1 MEIQFPEIID
11 TDHPERYIFTLK
23 VELDLFSFSLYDP
36 VVDNSYFYYEIPVE
50 RDSDAFSSFKRF
62 FFENPF
68 LTSSFRKIYILNGYP
83 EFTFVPELLYKEDE
97 AKSFVEFNFI
107 DSTGK
112 ILSQK
117 LRYPEIVIIHKL
129 SEEIYRF
136 LNRSFV
142 DARFIHRISSIIT
155 YYQSKVKE
163 INASQLIINL
173 RNKQLD
179 IICFSRGSFVFG
191 NCFEINQLQ
200 DAVYYVL
207 FTWKQLRL
215 DQIKDYVYVSGDKY
229 EKVKL
234 MKEIVSYI
242 HNIIPVNFP
251 ATAHFREV
259 DIQNIPVE
267 FACLTL
273 CEL

>member
-1 MEIQFPEIID
+1 MEIRFPDIID
-11 TDHPERYIFTLK
+11 TGHPERYIFTLG
-23 VELDLFSFSLYDP
+23 VERYRFLFSLYDP
-36 VVDNSYFYYEIPVE
+36 VVDSSYFYYEIPVN

-62 FFENPF
+62 FFDNPF

-97 AKSFVEFNFI
+97 AKSFVEYNFV

-117 LRYPEIVIIHKL
+117 LHYPEMVVIHKL
-129 SEEIYRF
+129 PEEIYRF

-142 DARFIHRISSIIT
+142 DARFIHRISSLIT
-155 YYQSKVKE
+155 YYQFKMKE
-163 INASQLIINL
+163 VIASQLIVNL
-173 RNKQLD
+173 RDKRLD
-179 IICFSRGSFVFG
+179 VLCFSRGNFIFC
-191 NCFEINQLQ
+191 NCFEINRLQ

-207 FTWKQLRL
+207 FIWKQLKL
-215 DQIKDYVYVSGDKY
+215 DQIKDYIYVAGDKY

-242 HNIIPVNFP
+242 HHVIPVNFP
-251 ATAHFREV
+251 ATAYFQEV
-259 DIQNIPVE
+259 DIQNIPLE
-267 FACLTL
+267 FTCLTL
-273 CEL
+273 CDV